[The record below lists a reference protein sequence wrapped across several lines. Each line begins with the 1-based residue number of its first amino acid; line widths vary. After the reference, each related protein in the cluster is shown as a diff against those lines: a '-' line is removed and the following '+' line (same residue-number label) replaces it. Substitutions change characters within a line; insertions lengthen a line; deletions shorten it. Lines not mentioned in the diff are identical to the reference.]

1 MLEYDDMGDDE
12 FVCEDGTTIP
22 YDYVN
27 DGMDDCSNGE
37 DEFDDGGE
45 TGEGDDEDVW
55 YVTSEMDFHFEGDL
69 SDYKIELATCE
80 SDYDMDT
87 GEEINHLYNGH
98 VRCYRRC
105 RRRF

>member
-1 MLEYDDMGDDE
+1 MWTEDQSDDYGGDDYSDE
-12 FVCEDGTTIP
+12 
-22 YDYVN
+22 YV
-27 DGMDDCSNGE
+27 M
-37 DEFDDGGE
+37 
-45 TGEGDDEDVW
+45 

-87 GEEINHLYNGH
+87 GEEIYHLHNGH

-105 RRRF
+105 RNGFRHHVP